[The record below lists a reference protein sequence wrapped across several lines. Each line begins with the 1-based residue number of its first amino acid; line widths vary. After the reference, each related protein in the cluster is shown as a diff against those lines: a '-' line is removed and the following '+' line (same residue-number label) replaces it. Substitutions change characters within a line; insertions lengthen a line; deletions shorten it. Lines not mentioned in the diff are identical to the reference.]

1 MKILIVDD
9 HALLREGIA
18 ALLTSQGFSVV
29 GMAGSGEEAL
39 EALETLQPNV
49 VLMDIGLPGM
59 SGMQAT
65 KLILE
70 RHPEVSVVALSGQ
83 TERRYVV
90 DMLAAGARGYVTKG
104 AAFEELS
111 GAIRAVAAG
120 RAFVSQ
126 SVTDLIL
133 RDYTGK
139 RPHSDEDAT
148 LSKREEDVL
157 KGVADGKTSREIGD
171 TLGLSVTTV
180 DSHRR
185 HISQKLGITSVAGLT
200 KFAIRQG
207 LTSVNS
213 SEFRESEELA
223 S

>member
-18 ALLTSQGFSVV
+18 SLLTSQGFSVV

-90 DMLAAGARGYVTKG
+90 DCWRREHGAMSPKGRRSRNSRGRSAQSRRAAP
-104 AAFEELS
+104 L
-111 GAIRAVAAG
+111 
-120 RAFVSQ
+120 
-126 SVTDLIL
+126 
-133 RDYTGK
+133 
-139 RPHSDEDAT
+139 
-148 LSKREEDVL
+148 
-157 KGVADGKTSREIGD
+157 
-171 TLGLSVTTV
+171 
-180 DSHRR
+180 
-185 HISQKLGITSVAGLT
+185 
-200 KFAIRQG
+200 
-207 LTSVNS
+207 
-213 SEFRESEELA
+213 
-223 S
+223 